1 MSIERH
7 QLKYD
12 IHLRILFVA
21 LGPLALTPGCSN
33 ITLRRAQDAYR
44 SSDLHS
50 AQEQID
56 NFVAKEGSGVDRVI
70 AYLEQGTI
78 RRSRGDLLGSN
89 DSFEIADHA
98 IARFDEQADVSLS
111 KEALAALTNLN
122 SLPYKGYNYDRIML
136 NTYQAINYL
145 ELGEIEAARIELRQA
160 YDRQNEAVELN
171 ASRIEAAEEAAK
183 ESKRGEGGRG
193 TDGYDVNRAK
203 KDGKFRAS
211 VEAQYAGLDKY
222 QAYADYVNPFTEWL
236 QGIYYMAE
244 AADDSD
250 LERARKSL
258 ERVLGM
264 VPDNPY
270 LKEDVE
276 TIEEVSR
283 GGTVPATTYVV
294 FATGTAPARG
304 QVRIDIPLFLLTND
318 VDYVGASFPRLI
330 MNSNYLSEIH
340 VQVGPETLQSRLLC
354 DMDGV
359 IAQEFSNDLPVVITK
374 TLIAAGTKAAIAY
387 ALKKSTEKEDS
398 WLAIGTRVLAS
409 AYQVATNE
417 ADLRTWAS
425 LPKQFQYVRFP
436 TPQSRQIQIYT
447 PGRTPIPVD
456 LQEGTVNVVMVRS
469 INSSAP
475 LLVTQFSLGK
485 GARSWQTTSA
495 VSQQ

>member
-7 QLKYD
+7 TLKYPMYV
-12 IHLRILFVA
+12 RILFIV
-21 LGPLALTPGCSN
+21 LGLLALAPGCSN
-33 ITLRRAQDAYR
+33 LTLRQAQDAYR
-44 SSDLHS
+44 SSDLHN

-56 NFVAKEGSGVDRVI
+56 KFVAREGDGVGRVI
-70 AYLEQGTI
+70 AYLEQGTV
-78 RRSRGDLLGSN
+78 RRSRGDLPGSN
-89 DSFEIADHA
+89 DSFEIADDA
-98 IARFDEQADVSLS
+98 IARFDEEADVSLS
-111 KEALAALTNLN
+111 KETLAALTNLN

-145 ELGEIEAARIELRQA
+145 ELGEVDAARVELRQA
-160 YDRQNEAVELN
+160 YDRQNEAVERN
-171 ASRIEAAEEAAK
+171 ASRIEAAEDAAK
-183 ESKRGEGGRG
+183 ESQRREGERR
-193 TDGYDVNRAK
+193 TDGYDVSRAK
-203 KDGKFRAS
+203 QDRRFQAS
-211 VEAQYAGLDKY
+211 VEAQYAGLSKY
-222 QAYADYVNPFTEWL
+222 RAYADYVNPFTEWL

-250 LERARKSL
+250 LERARKSM

-283 GGTVPATTYVV
+283 GGPVPATTYVV
-294 FATGTAPARG
+294 FATGTAPARDP
-304 QVRIDIPLFLLTND
+304 VRIDIPLFLLTND

-330 MNSNYLSEIH
+330 MNSNYLSKIH
-340 VQVGPETLQSRLLC
+340 IYVGSETLQSHLLC

-359 IAQEFSNDLPVVITK
+359 IAQEFKNELPIVITK

-387 ALKKSTEKEDS
+387 ALKKSTEKENS
-398 WLAIGTRVLAS
+398 WLAVGTRVLAS

-425 LPKQFQYVRFP
+425 LPKQFQYARFP
-436 TPQSRQIQIYT
+436 TPESGEIEIDS
-447 PGRTPIPVD
+447 PGRTPIRVE
-456 LQEGTVNVVMVRS
+456 LKEGTVNVVMVRS

-475 LLVTQFSLGK
+475 LQVTQFSLGK
-485 GARSWQTTSA
+485 GAPSWQTTSA
-495 VSQQ
+495 TSQQ